1 MKKKTV
7 YEQPCNEHI
16 KHLLRLEHLFSGI
29 MYHLKGPSGW
39 DSSAVIIGLNQVL
52 EFIARFDL
60 SNELSK
66 DLHYYAQTLKNWQS
80 TPSVDSER
88 IDNLLV
94 QTTTLLK
101 QITKLDNETVNGLT
115 KHHFLSLLRQRAAII
130 GGTVSCDSPIFYHWL
145 QQNPKIRQAQLNE
158 WLAPVLPL
166 YNATQLVLYLIR
178 SSVSIS
184 QQLAPTGFYQQILNS
199 DTTYQLIQV
208 VMPPEHN
215 CYPQINSG
223 KQRFTIRFFE
233 YPQINQLPVKSQQNI
248 NFELRCCM
256 MSIEQ

>member
-7 YEQPCNEHI
+7 YEQPFNEHI

-39 DSSAVIIGLNQVL
+39 DSQAVLIGLNQVL
-52 EFIARFDL
+52 EFIVRFDL
-60 SNELSK
+60 GDELST
-66 DLHYYAQTLKNWQS
+66 DLNYYAQALKNWQV
-80 TPSVDSER
+80 TPSVNNER

-101 QITKLDNETVNGLT
+101 QLTKLDNETIHSLSKNY
-115 KHHFLSLLRQRAAII
+115 FLNMLRQRTAII
-130 GGTVSCDSPIFYHWL
+130 GGTAPCDSPVFYHWL
-145 QQNPKIRQAQLNE
+145 QQNPKARQTILSE
-158 WLAPVLPL
+158 WLAPILPL
-166 YNATQLVLYLIR
+166 YEATQLVLYLIR
-178 SSVSIS
+178 NSVSIS
-184 QQLAPTGFYQQILNS
+184 KQMATSGFYQQVLNN

-208 VMPPEHN
+208 VMLPEHP

-233 YPQINQLPVKSQQNI
+233 YPQVNQPPVQSQQDI

-256 MSIEQ
+256 MSIEY

>member
-7 YEQPCNEHI
+7 YEQPFNEHI
-16 KHLLRLEHLFSGI
+16 KHLLRLEHLFAGI

-39 DSSAVIIGLNQVL
+39 DSRAVIISLNQVL
-52 EFIARFDL
+52 EFIIRFDL

-66 DLHYYAQTLKNWQS
+66 DLSYYAQTLKNWQS
-80 TPSVDSER
+80 TPSVDNER
-88 IDNLLV
+88 IDNLLI

-101 QITKLDNETVNGLT
+101 QISMLDHETITNLT
-115 KHHFLSLLRQRAAII
+115 KQHFLTLIRQRTAIL
-130 GGTVSCDSPIFYHWL
+130 GGTVSCDLPIFYHWS
-145 QQNPKIRQAQLNE
+145 QQNPKVRQTQLNE
-158 WLAPVLPL
+158 WLAIILPL
-166 YNATQLVLYLIR
+166 HEATQLVLYLIR
-178 SSVSIS
+178 NSVSIS
-184 QQLAPTGFYQQILNS
+184 QQLAPSGFYQQTLNS

-208 VMPPEHN
+208 AMPPEHP

-233 YPQINQLPVKSQQNI
+233 YSQIEQPPIKSQQNI

-256 MSIEQ
+256 MSIE